1 MKVNKI
7 KYEVFNW
14 GPLLWKTKIS
24 SKDIKKLKE
33 LGNNGTKYN
42 KYLAGVI
49 NKEYEVDFKSF
60 NKIIL
65 PYLQAY
71 SGAFE
76 KWYDAKIKNIYTT
89 SVWVNYMKKGEFN
102 PPHIHTGC
110 KLSSVLF
117 LDIPKEL
124 IKEKDS
130 FVGEGIGPG
139 AIHFYIGNPQ
149 DLARN
154 AFELMPE
161 TGDFYVFPWNLSHSV
176 ASFTSDITR
185 ISMAANFSF
194 DLFEE
199 NVAKIRQ
206 KNDK

>member
-1 MKVNKI
+1 
-7 KYEVFNW
+7 
-14 GPLLWKTKIS
+14 
-24 SKDIKKLKE
+24 
-33 LGNNGTKYN
+33 
-42 KYLAGVI
+42 
-49 NKEYEVDFKSF
+49 
-60 NKIIL
+60 
-65 PYLQAY
+65 
-71 SGAFE
+71 
-76 KWYDAKIKNIYTT
+76 
-89 SVWVNYMKKGEFN
+89 MKKGEFN

-194 DLFEE
+194 DVFDK
-199 NVAKIRQ
+199 NVAEIRQ
-206 KNDK
+206 NDDK